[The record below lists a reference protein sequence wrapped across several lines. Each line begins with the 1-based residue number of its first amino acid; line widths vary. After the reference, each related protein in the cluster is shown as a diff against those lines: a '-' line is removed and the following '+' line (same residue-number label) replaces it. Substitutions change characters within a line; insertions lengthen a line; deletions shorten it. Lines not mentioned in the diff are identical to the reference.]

1 MADMKHAFHLSGIP
15 LLLVAAFGPGDGFGV
30 TASQTEQQAGQCYGL
45 AMVGMDSVINS
56 RLGIYPDRVLHL
68 AVTDPHSEI
77 ASRDEIAAAAPY
89 STRLLKII
97 FDAYLWQGEP
107 NEYASRVL
115 DNCPA

>member
-1 MADMKHAFHLSGIP
+1 MNQALHLSGIS
-15 LLLVAAFGPGDGFGV
+15 LLLAAAISGPAGYGLD
-30 TASQTEQQAGQCYGL
+30 TAAQHSAQLAQCYGL

-68 AVTDPHSEI
+68 AATDPRSEI
-77 ASRDEIAAAAPY
+77 ASPDEIASAAPY

-97 FDAYLWQGEP
+97 FEAYLWQGEP

>member
-1 MADMKHAFHLSGIP
+1 MKQALHLSAIS
-15 LLLVAAFGPGDGFGV
+15 LLLAASISGPAGYGLDTAQHSERQVA
-30 TASQTEQQAGQCYGL
+30 QCYGL

-68 AVTDPHSEI
+68 AATDPHSEI
-77 ASRDEIAAAAPY
+77 ASPDEIASAAPY
-89 STRLLKII
+89 STRLLKVI
-97 FDAYLWQGEP
+97 FEAYLWRGEP